1 MEKLNREEIYINLQ
15 GKSEEEL
22 TELEQITGLSNL
34 HHWNY
39 IHFDT
44 YNNYNGWILY
54 DYLTTVKNKQEVTIQ
69 QLKEILQPMENKE
82 FDLKGYSVEVD
93 NEEQAKQL
101 QELAFKQGFIWF
113 SGEHLRHIEKKYFNF
128 NADNYNLLY

>member
-1 MEKLNREEIYINLQ
+1 MKLTRENIYINLQ
-15 GKSEEEL
+15 SKSKEEL

-69 QLKEILQPMENKE
+69 QLKEILQPKDLTLEQQLEKAKSRSKE
-82 FDLKGYSVEVD
+82 IG
-93 NEEQAKQL
+93 
-101 QELAFKQGFIWF
+101 
-113 SGEHLRHIEKKYFNF
+113 R
-128 NADNYNLLY
+128 